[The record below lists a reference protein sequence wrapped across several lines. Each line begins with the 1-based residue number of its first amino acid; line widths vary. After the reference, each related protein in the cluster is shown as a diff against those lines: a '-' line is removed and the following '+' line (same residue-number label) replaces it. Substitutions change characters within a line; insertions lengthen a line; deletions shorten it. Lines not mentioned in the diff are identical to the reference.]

1 MVIRAAHLQGAQQ
14 FFWGNFLL
22 DGKSSLFFRLKDFSQ
37 VNYLIQFGAN
47 RYLIY
52 HCLIRR
58 DSTKFA
64 SKRPFSQTHKKKE
77 RTKLAAPVYTV
88 VLFDWY
94 IQVITWTIV
103 ETVWLLYFHL
113 NNFFFSIFAFHE
125 LYSILSSWSWK
136 CEQQHGTKMF
146 DEFFSEKLLKIC
158 VFFCQYPTFLRTS
171 FSHRIFVECSTQLK
185 HIFTCRDELQHFDGE
200 CSLFCRSAFRMCF
213 RNLKF
218 TPR

>member
-22 DGKSSLFFRLKDFSQ
+22 DEKSSLFFRLKYFSQ
-37 VNYLIQFGAN
+37 VNYLIELG
-47 RYLIY
+47 LIDIWFIIVWSGV
-52 HCLIRR
+52 IRQNLPR
-58 DSTKFA
+58 SGLFPRLTK
-64 SKRPFSQTHKKKE
+64 K

-88 VLFDWY
+88 VLFEWD

-103 ETVWLLYFHL
+103 ETEWLLYFHL
-113 NNFFFSIFAFHE
+113 NNFFFYICFSRITRFYRAEVGNVSNNTEIKCLTSF
-125 LYSILSSWSWK
+125 LVKNYWK
-136 CEQQHGTKMF
+136 YMF
-146 DEFFSEKLLKIC
+146 FRVCIQLFSAH
-158 VFFCQYPTFLRTS
+158 
-171 FSHRIFVECSTQLK
+171 FSHRFVECSTQLK